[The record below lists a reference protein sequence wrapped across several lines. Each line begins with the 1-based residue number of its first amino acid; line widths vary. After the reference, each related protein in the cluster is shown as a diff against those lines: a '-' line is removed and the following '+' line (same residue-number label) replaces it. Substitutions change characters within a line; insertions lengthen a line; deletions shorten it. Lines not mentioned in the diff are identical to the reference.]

1 MIELVAMSLGLAELA
16 DTATKLKACIE
27 KLTALTDD
35 TPEEEMAPLVAEWEA
50 AATALGNSMRQ
61 NAEFLGLQVIMPTMT
76 AEQLN
81 AVDEPDPDGHEH
93 ESDDLIERVVDAIDG

>member
-27 KLTALTDD
+27 KLTALTDE
-35 TPEEEMAPLVAEWEA
+35 TPEEEMVPLLQEWEA
-50 AATALGNSMRQ
+50 AAAALGNSMRQ

-76 AEQLN
+76 PEQLN
-81 AVDEPDPDGHEH
+81 AVDEPDPEPYRDDTI
-93 ESDDLIERVVDAIDG
+93 ESVVDAIDG